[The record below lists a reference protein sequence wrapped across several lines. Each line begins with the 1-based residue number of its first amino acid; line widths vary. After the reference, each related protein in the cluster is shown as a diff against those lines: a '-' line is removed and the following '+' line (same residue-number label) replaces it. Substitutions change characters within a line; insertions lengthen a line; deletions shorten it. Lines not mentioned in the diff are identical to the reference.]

1 MRLFMAMTALLL
13 AVMISGPLH
22 GADFYKGKKIRLIVS
37 SSPGGGNDTY
47 SRLIARHISRHIP
60 GNPSVIVQ
68 NMPGAGGIMA
78 ADYLYRKAKRDGT
91 VLEQINWG
99 VWFHQ
104 VVGSK
109 RARFD
114 FNKINAVGVAA
125 IESAILFTRKAEF
138 PDWKSVLASKKLITS
153 GNSGRQSLGYTM
165 GKVMEVIEGRK
176 IFDYVFGYPGAR
188 QYSLAFRQG
197 EVQSSGNT
205 PGSFADQLGDMWD
218 EGKVAMLAQATD
230 ARRRQDQRIPQYA
243 HVVGIRQDRRA
254 PRGDKGR
261 LRSHPL
267 RPSVCASPWCAQGPC
282 PDHARC
288 LRRDHEGPEVP
299 GRGQEDQANYH
310 SVHGRTTPA
319 TLEERPQRVPREPGP
334 SLRRYSANSS
344 AGPGSGEQRRRERS
358 SRRLCRSGLGQ
369 VLLTG

>member
-22 GADFYKGKKIRLIVS
+22 AADDFYKGKRVRLIVS

-60 GNPSVIVQ
+60 GNPSFVVQ

-78 ADYLYRKAKRDGT
+78 ADYLYNKAKRDGT
-91 VLEQINWG
+91 FMEQINWG

-114 FNKINAVGVAA
+114 FNKMNAVGVAA

-138 PDWKSVLASKKLITS
+138 PDWKSVLASKKLLTS

-165 GKVMEVIEGRK
+165 GKVMEK
-176 IFDYVFGYPGAR
+176 IAGKRVFDYIFAYPGAT

-197 EVQSSGNT
+197 EVQSTGNT
-205 PGSFADQLGDMWD
+205 WGSFSDQLGDMWRD
-218 EGKVAMLAQATD
+218 GKVAMLAQAPT
-230 ARRRQDQRIPQYA
+230 P
-243 HVVGIRQDRRA
+243 
-254 PRGDKGR
+254 
-261 LRSHPL
+261 
-267 RPSVCASPWCAQGPC
+267 
-282 PDHARC
+282 
-288 LRRDHEGPEVP
+288 EG
-299 GRGQEDQANYH
+299 
-310 SVHGRTTPA
+310 GRTKDFPDTPTLLEYAKTDEDRELVKA
-319 TLEERPQRVPREPGP
+319 TF
-334 SLRRYSANSS
+334 
-344 AGPGSGEQRRRERS
+344 
-358 SRRLCRSGLGQ
+358 
-369 VLLTG
+369 LLTHYGRPYSLPPGVPKDRVEIMRKAFTATMNDPKFLAEAKRMNRIIVPSTGVQLQQLWKDVLNAPPENKAIIKDIFGDG

>member
-1 MRLFMAMTALLL
+1 
-13 AVMISGPLH
+13 
-22 GADFYKGKKIRLIVS
+22 
-37 SSPGGGNDTY
+37 
-47 SRLIARHISRHIP
+47 
-60 GNPSVIVQ
+60 
-68 NMPGAGGIMA
+68 MPGAGGIMA

-125 IESAILFTRKAEF
+125 IESAILFTRKSEF

-218 EGKVAMLAQATD
+218 EGKVAMLAQAPTPEGGRTKEFPDTPTLLEYAKTD
-230 ARRRQDQRIPQYA
+230 AHREVIKVAFDLTHYGRPYALPPGVPKDRVQIMRDAFDATMKDPKFLAEAKRIKR
-243 HVVGIRQDRRA
+243 III
-254 PRGDKGR
+254 
-261 LRSHPL
+261 
-267 RPSVCASPWCAQGPC
+267 PSTGAQLQQLWKNVLNASPENLAIFK
-282 PDHARC
+282 
-288 LRRDHEGPEVP
+288 EIF
-299 GRGQEDQANYH
+299 
-310 SVHGRTTPA
+310 
-319 TLEERPQRVPREPGP
+319 
-334 SLRRYSANSS
+334 
-344 AGPGSGEQRRRERS
+344 GE
-358 SRRLCRSGLGQ
+358 
-369 VLLTG
+369 